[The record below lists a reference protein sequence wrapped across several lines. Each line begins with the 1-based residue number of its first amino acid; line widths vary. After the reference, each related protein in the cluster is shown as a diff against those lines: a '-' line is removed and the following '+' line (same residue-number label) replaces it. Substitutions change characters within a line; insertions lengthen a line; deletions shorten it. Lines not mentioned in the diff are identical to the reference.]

1 MTLLVSAC
9 SSGRATE
16 QPREQRLAQSLATGG
31 EPTEHDSLEK
41 AVASVPSISMSS
53 GSITPSP
60 AVNSPV
66 VASAAG
72 AAPAK
77 TRTRPAYPLDNV
89 SRKVAM
95 SGKVSCPPV
104 ELVNYQGENIPYQK
118 KARVYVGFAKHLR
131 RFEEIVAETAIEVY
145 GRAPSKIITYGSY
158 YCRRIRSWPYLISEH
173 GLGNALDVAGFEF
186 KKYSG
191 PDATSLPRSLRRSF
205 KVSMSKH
212 WNAKAKDEIHQRFL
226 RSLARAVINEEG
238 LFRVILGPADPKHHD
253 HFHFDMARFRIVN
266 VF

>member
-1 MTLLVSAC
+1 MTSLEHLVIMTLLVSAC

-16 QPREQRLAQSLATGG
+16 QPREQSLALQSLVTTG
-31 EPTEHDSLEK
+31 EDTTELDSLEK
-41 AVASVPSISMSS
+41 AVASVPSIS
-53 GSITPSP
+53 I
-60 AVNSPV
+60 
-66 VASAAG
+66 ASAAG
-72 AAPAK
+72 TAPAK

-104 ELVNYQGENIPYQK
+104 ELVNYQGEKIPYQK
-118 KARVYVGFAKHLR
+118 KARVYVGFAQHLR

-186 KKYSG
+186 KKMSG
-191 PDATSLPRSLRRSF
+191 PNAGSLPRSLRRSF

-212 WNAKAKDEIHQRFL
+212 WNARAKDKVHQRFL
-226 RSLARAVINEEG
+226 RTLARAVINEEG

-253 HFHFDMARFRIVN
+253 HFHFDMAPFRIVN